1 LKRLSAAIVLI
12 PFILISTSQAQLKS
26 VKQILEDVDSQI
38 VKITIDE
45 LVKKM
50 EFDSS
55 FYLIDVRTEG
65 EYLAGHIKSSIWIP
79 RGFLEFKIQKITE
92 DPKSEII
99 VYCKGGGRSALAA
112 YTLKEMGFRNVI
124 NLEGGIREW
133 VRSGK
138 SIFNELGELSVT
150 EPEKPESE

>member
-1 LKRLSAAIVLI
+1 
-12 PFILISTSQAQLKS
+12 
-26 VKQILEDVDSQI
+26 
-38 VKITIDE
+38 
-45 LVKKM
+45 M
-50 EFDSS
+50 
-55 FYLIDVRTEG
+55 
-65 EYLAGHIKSSIWIP
+65 
-79 RGFLEFKIQKITE
+79 IQKITE